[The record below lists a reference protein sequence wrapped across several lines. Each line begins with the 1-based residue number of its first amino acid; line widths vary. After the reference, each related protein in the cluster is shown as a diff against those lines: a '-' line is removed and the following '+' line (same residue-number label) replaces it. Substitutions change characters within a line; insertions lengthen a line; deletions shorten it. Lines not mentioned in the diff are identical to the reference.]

1 MCIPYARSALA
12 LSPGCAWLRDIVA
25 GPQRLKSGVCTSLV
39 HHFAA
44 DFPVAV
50 SHTFYSS
57 ACMSSMTAQMA
68 TVGTGQVD
76 PISGSVVSQF
86 NFNVI
91 AE

>member
-1 MCIPYARSALA
+1 M
-12 LSPGCAWLRDIVA
+12 
-25 GPQRLKSGVCTSLV
+25 PQV
-39 HHFAA
+39 FQ
-44 DFPVAV
+44 PAV

-76 PISGSVVSQF
+76 PITGVGSYRSNF
-86 NFNVI
+86 NFF

>member
-1 MCIPYARSALA
+1 M
-12 LSPGCAWLRDIVA
+12 
-25 GPQRLKSGVCTSLV
+25 PQRLKSGACTSLV
-39 HHFAA
+39 QQYAA
-44 DFPVAV
+44 GFPPVV

-76 PISGSVVSQF
+76 PITGVGSYRSNF
-86 NFNVI
+86 NFF